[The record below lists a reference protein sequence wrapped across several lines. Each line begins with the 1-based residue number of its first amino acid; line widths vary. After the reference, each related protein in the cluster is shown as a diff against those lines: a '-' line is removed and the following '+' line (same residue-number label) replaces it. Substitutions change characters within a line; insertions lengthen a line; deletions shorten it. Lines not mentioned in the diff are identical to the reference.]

1 VAAEVRLA
9 TQTSD
14 AEHPFAFRPAEVTVR
29 AGQAVRWVD
38 DDAVF
43 HTVTSTDRLEPR
55 QPNGRFDASLFRRG
69 QSFTFTFRR
78 PGRLPLLL
86 PPARRVHVRDGARD
100 RVMARRGPP
109 PREDHR
115 GGDVSGADARRGR
128 GVC

>member
-38 DDAVF
+38 DDDVF

-55 QPNGRFDASLFRRG
+55 QPNGRFDASLFRHG
-69 QSFTFTFRR
+69 QTFTYTFRR
-78 PGRLPLLL
+78 AGVYHFYCRPHVEFMFGTV
-86 PPARRVHVRDGARD
+86 RVI
-100 RVMARRGPP
+100 
-109 PREDHR
+109 E
-115 GGDVSGADARRGR
+115 
-128 GVC
+128 